1 MSRHDHVLRVL
12 PLMGHAML
20 DSLTVSDLAN
30 HLLNIDRTSHS
41 ERFPADV
48 VVEFK
53 PRTFKELR

>member
-1 MSRHDHVLRVL
+1 
-12 PLMGHAML
+12 MGHAML